1 MNKKELVA
9 LIKKEARNADRAVT
23 RAEKKEE
30 DWDYSDTT
38 FTIERAYAE
47 GYAEALYFLLNRI
60 DDETWEREKKKNK
73 TKKKGKKK

>member
-1 MNKKELVA
+1 MNRKELVA
-9 LIKKEARNADRAVT
+9 LIKKEARNADRAVV

-38 FTIERAYAE
+38 LTMERAYAE

-60 DDETWEREKKKNK
+60 EDDAEKKTKTK

>member
-1 MNKKELVA
+1 MTKKELVA
-9 LIKKEARNADRAVT
+9 LIKKEAGNADKTVAK
-23 RAEKKEE
+23 AQKKEE

-60 DDETWEREKKKNK
+60 EDDTEKKNKTK

>member
-9 LIKKEARNADRAVT
+9 LIKKEATNADKTVAK
-23 RAEKKEE
+23 AQKKEE

-60 DDETWEREKKKNK
+60 DDDAEMRNKKK
-73 TKKKGKKK
+73 TRKKGRKK

>member
-9 LIKKEARNADRAVT
+9 LIKKEANNAHLTVV

-30 DWDYSDTT
+30 AWDYSDTT

>member
-1 MNKKELVA
+1 MTKKELVA
-9 LIKKEARNADRAVT
+9 LIKKEAKNADRTVV

-60 DDETWEREKKKNK
+60 DDDTEKKTKKK
-73 TKKKGKKK
+73 TNKKGKKK